1 MTVLSYADSA
11 LSLLPPVV
19 AILLAILTRKV
30 LLSLGVGILIGTF
43 LLNQWSIHDSALYL
57 AEKVSG
63 LFWSDGAINSWN
75 LYILGFLLVL
85 GMITALITVSGS
97 ARAFANWAKQ
107 HIRKR
112 RDAKLLTMFL
122 GCVVFIDDYFNSL
135 VVGSICRP
143 LTDRYYISR
152 AKLAYLLDSTA
163 APVCVISPVSSW
175 GAYII
180 ALIGGI
186 LATHGMA
193 STGHLTA
200 FVEMIPM
207 NYYPLFALLLLLFVA
222 LFELDVGPM
231 RRHELNARKGQLYD
245 DSKGV
250 PPGATAELAEAESGE
265 VGGLFIPISVL
276 VFATLYFMVSSG
288 ASVLS
293 SEGKTF
299 SLIGAFEKTDVSASL
314 FFGAILGLATTL
326 LLAFR
331 QKLPLRDIAVGL
343 FVGAK
348 SMLPAIYILMFAW
361 TISGVIGQL
370 ETGKF
375 MASLASGN
383 IPFALLP
390 AVLFVLAGLTAFS
403 TGTSWGTFGIMLP
416 IAADMAMGS
425 HQSMML
431 PMMAAVL
438 SGSVFGD
445 HCSPISDTTILSST
459 GASCHHIDHVTTQ
472 LPYALLVA
480 FISLGGYLVMG
491 YTESVVLGLLCCLV
505 LFVAGL
511 FWFRKRADS

>member
-175 GAYII
+175 GGVYHR
-180 ALIGGI
+180 LNWRNSGDTWYGI
-186 LATHGMA
+186 NWA
-193 STGHLTA
+193 SHR
-200 FVEMIPM
+200 F
-207 NYYPLFALLLLLFVA
+207 
-222 LFELDVGPM
+222 
-231 RRHELNARKGQLYD
+231 RRDDPHELL
-245 DSKGV
+245 
-250 PPGATAELAEAESGE
+250 P
-265 VGGLFIPISVL
+265 FICV
-276 VFATLYFMVSSG
+276 
-288 ASVLS
+288 
-293 SEGKTF
+293 
-299 SLIGAFEKTDVSASL
+299 
-314 FFGAILGLATTL
+314 
-326 LLAFR
+326 
-331 QKLPLRDIAVGL
+331 
-343 FVGAK
+343 
-348 SMLPAIYILMFAW
+348 
-361 TISGVIGQL
+361 
-370 ETGKF
+370 
-375 MASLASGN
+375 
-383 IPFALLP
+383 
-390 AVLFVLAGLTAFS
+390 
-403 TGTSWGTFGIMLP
+403 
-416 IAADMAMGS
+416 IAA
-425 HQSMML
+425 
-431 PMMAAVL
+431 VIC
-438 SGSVFGD
+438 GSV
-445 HCSPISDTTILSST
+445 
-459 GASCHHIDHVTTQ
+459 
-472 LPYALLVA
+472 
-480 FISLGGYLVMG
+480 
-491 YTESVVLGLLCCLV
+491 
-505 LFVAGL
+505 
-511 FWFRKRADS
+511 